1 MDNHEPTRPD
11 VAVVEVP
18 QWQGSSSAT
27 AHRLRAGARLL
38 SDLVPAADRVRV
50 DVADD
55 AGLGALAGNALR
67 TRAALERTSGR
78 FTVTLGGDCGVELE
92 PIAAAARRYGDELTV
107 VWFDAHGD
115 LNTPDSSPSGAFHG
129 MVLRTL
135 LGDGP
140 ADLVPD
146 RPLTPRQVVLA
157 GVRDLDPAERDY
169 ATAAGIPT
177 VNGPE
182 ALVEAVGDASTV
194 YVHVDLDVLDPAV
207 FRSVG
212 VPTPRGL
219 IPDRL
224 LAMVTAL
231 ARRVPVAGLGIT
243 EYEPARPE
251 DQDLLADLIPAI
263 VDACR
268 SSGAG
273 GSVVAGQ
280 RPARSGEP
288 DATQR

>member
-1 MDNHEPTRPD
+1 MDNDEPIRPD

-55 AGLGALAGNALR
+55 AGTRALAGNALR
-67 TRAALERTSGR
+67 IRDALERTSGR
-78 FTVTLGGDCGVELE
+78 FAVTLGGDCGVELA
-92 PIAAAARRYGDELTV
+92 PIAAAARRYGDRLTV

-140 ADLVPD
+140 AALVPE

-169 ATAAGIPT
+169 AVAAGIPT
-177 VNGPE
+177 VNDPD
-182 ALVEAVGDASTV
+182 ALVEAVGDAMV
-194 YVHVDLDVLDPAV
+194 YVHIDLDVLDPAV

-219 IPDRL
+219 TPDRL

-231 ARRVPVAGLGIT
+231 AGRVEVAGLGIT
-243 EYEPARPE
+243 EYEPASPE
-251 DQDLLADLIPAI
+251 DQDLLAGLIPVI

-268 SSGAG
+268 SAGAENCE
-273 GSVVAGQ
+273 VAGQ

-288 DATQR
+288 DATQP